1 MKWIAMAYKT
11 KQSKNYIHETLRSLS
26 VIGINSK
33 KSTPTQQTFSYRRQI
48 IEKFSFWYDSF
59 HENKLIWSLHWILRI
74 FNIEIDELKQPF
86 ETTWKPIVWDAIF
99 IQIGIDNLLSNSV
112 CSSQYFIMSL
122 PSVSQNNAHVAV
134 ISICARHCK
143 PFFSDWLN
151 KFHFGIKLHFLL
163 LSIFVLMLVEKQVK
177 ECGWQEWWEIF
188 IYILFKFIDSHNKK
202 EEHCVLRKVRN
213 TIEKGNIIIV
223 LGSFGWR
230 ELRKSS
236 VINDN
241 KNVKSSSISTRFYF
255 SNMP

>member
-1 MKWIAMAYKT
+1 
-11 KQSKNYIHETLRSLS
+11 
-26 VIGINSK
+26 
-33 KSTPTQQTFSYRRQI
+33 
-48 IEKFSFWYDSF
+48 
-59 HENKLIWSLHWILRI
+59 
-74 FNIEIDELKQPF
+74 
-86 ETTWKPIVWDAIF
+86 
-99 IQIGIDNLLSNSV
+99 
-112 CSSQYFIMSL
+112 MSL

-163 LSIFVLMLVEKQVK
+163 LSIYVLMLVEKQVK

-241 KNVKSSSISTRFYF
+241 KNVKSSSISTRYYF
-255 SNMP
+255 SNMPFSLKIERQKIRKYTSSNSHNLHLWVWRMCCTCTKFRISWEDHIHKKNMSQNAEHFTMFWHFYNIFLAISFSSFI